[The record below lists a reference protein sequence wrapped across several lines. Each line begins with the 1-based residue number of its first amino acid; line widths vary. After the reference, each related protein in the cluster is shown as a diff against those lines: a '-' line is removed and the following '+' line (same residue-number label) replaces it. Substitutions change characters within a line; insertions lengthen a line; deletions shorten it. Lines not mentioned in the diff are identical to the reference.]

1 MKPRLKLVF
10 LSCLVIFGTWAAI
23 ALAQDSM
30 ADFGLKVDALKQGI
44 VEALVRGYI
53 PAAPDKHLFK
63 SSPSSVQTA
72 FVRNTLNWFK
82 TYTQTEAFKA
92 DYAQQREAARPIAP
106 KAASVDAKYAGY
118 LDEQR
123 QGLEKMKREVV
134 QMPPD
139 MQKQMQ
145 SVLKQ
150 MEAEFEKNAKDER
163 MTALIK
169 EGYAQE
175 IVSEQQAY
183 QERLADWGKQYP
195 DDSKALVAARLR
207 QFLEVSASIAFD
219 AKLVPD
225 PQGRIMRFADPQYEA
240 RSREWKLCFRAGR
253 EPVQAARAFVGEWLN
268 QIEKP

>member
-1 MKPRLKLVF
+1 VKPCLKLFF
-10 LSCLVIFGTWAAI
+10 LSCLVTFGAWAAV

-30 ADFGLKVDALKQGI
+30 ADFGLKVDALKQSI

-53 PAAPDKHLFK
+53 PASPDRHLFK
-63 SSPSSVQTA
+63 SSPPSVQA
-72 FVRNTLNWFK
+72 ALVRNTLNWFK
-82 TYTQTEAFKA
+82 TYTETEAFKA
-92 DYAQQREAARPIAP
+92 DYAQQREADRPMAP

-123 QGLEKMKREVV
+123 QGLEKMKQEVA

-150 MEAEFEKNAKDER
+150 MEAEFEKNAKDEK

-169 EGYAQE
+169 ESYGQE
-175 IVSEQQAY
+175 IISEQQAY

-195 DDSKALVAARLR
+195 ADSKALVAARLR

-225 PQGRIMRFADPQYEA
+225 PQGRIMRFADPHYEA